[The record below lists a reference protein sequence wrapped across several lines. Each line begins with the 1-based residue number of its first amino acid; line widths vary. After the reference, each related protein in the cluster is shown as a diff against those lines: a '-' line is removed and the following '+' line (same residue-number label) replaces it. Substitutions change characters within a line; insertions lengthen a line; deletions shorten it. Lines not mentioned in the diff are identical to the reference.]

1 MEAKRRYAISKFSRL
16 TVLQQ
21 TISELEETTVT
32 DITFLNV
39 SMGKNSIIS
48 LDTSE
53 ETIQFIG
60 STSLEFKF
68 LFPLSEMI
76 SFL

>member
-21 TISELEETTVT
+21 TISELEETT